1 MFLTSG
7 LTITGGLTIGTPSD
21 STSPRNALLLSGN
34 YGVNNGTNNT
44 FLDSSSYAQTV
55 TRNGDTTQG
64 SFSPY
69 DFNYSVFFNGS
80 SDFLQL
86 PSNTAFV
93 LGTGNFTIEAW
104 VYLNTLTG
112 NQTIIDM
119 RAGTTAA
126 VAPLLWATGSTFR
139 FYTIGADRITSS
151 TISAGTW
158 YHVAV
163 VRNFGTTTMYLN
175 GTATGST
182 YADTNSYV
190 INNPFIGRFSDAGSG
205 FMNGYI
211 SNLRITR
218 GQALYTATFTPPT
231 ATLTTTSQAA
241 TASNV
246 AALVCQS
253 NRFIDNSPNNF
264 TVTVNSTPQITGFS
278 PFVLPYSYNPDA
290 ENAFYVGSGYFDGA
304 GDCLTV
310 PSNATFA
317 FGTGNFTIECWV
329 YLSAYN
335 GTYGSQI
342 FGGHNYGVGA
352 DLIFMVNTTGKLYFQ
367 ISGSS
372 TGAITSTSSVSL
384 NTWTHVAVVRSG
396 GTVTPYINGTN
407 AGGGASYTTSVSST
421 INPGIGSSS
430 NNNNAAALT
439 GYISNL
445 RVVNGTAVYTTAF
458 APPTLPVSTVN
469 NTVLLLNFTNSNIP
483 DYTMNNNL
491 VTVGDAKLSTAVTR
505 YNPYSI
511 AFDGS
516 VDYLTIPANQTLIL
530 GGRTF
535 TMEAWVYINSS
546 SEPYQ
551 HIFKYSGG
559 NNMMF
564 IDFFSGVP
572 GRLGCSA
579 GATTAWSPS
588 GITVNTWHHV
598 AVVRNGTSV
607 TAYLNGVGGTPQ
619 TIDPGPTTATT
630 AIMGWDTGSAPAR
643 YLNGYIDDFRIT
655 QGLARYTANFTPP
668 QGPLPLA

>member
-1 MFLTSG
+1 M
-7 LTITGGLTIGTPSD
+7 
-21 STSPRNALLLSGN
+21 
-34 YGVNNGTNNT
+34 
-44 FLDSSSYAQTV
+44 
-55 TRNGDTTQG
+55 
-64 SFSPY
+64 
-69 DFNYSVFFNGS
+69 
-80 SDFLQL
+80 
-86 PSNTAFV
+86 
-93 LGTGNFTIEAW
+93 
-104 VYLNTLTG
+104 
-112 NQTIIDM
+112 
-119 RAGTTAA
+119 
-126 VAPLLWATGSTFR
+126 
-139 FYTIGADRITSS
+139 
-151 TISAGTW
+151 
-158 YHVAV
+158 
-163 VRNFGTTTMYLN
+163 
-175 GTATGST
+175 
-182 YADTNSYV
+182 
-190 INNPFIGRFSDAGSG
+190 
-205 FMNGYI
+205 
-211 SNLRITR
+211 
-218 GQALYTATFTPPT
+218 
-231 ATLTTTSQAA
+231 
-241 TASNV
+241 
-246 AALVCQS
+246 
-253 NRFIDNSPNNF
+253 DNSPNNF
-264 TVTVNSTPQITGFS
+264 TVTVNSAPQITGFS

-304 GDCLTV
+304 GDFLTV
-310 PSNATFA
+310 PSSSNWDWATSAFTVEMWVYNITNTGYPARTAQAIQVQNGTATADDSQWGFGTNASGLATF
-317 FGTGNFTIECWV
+317 FYWN
-329 YLSAYN
+329 
-335 GTYGSQI
+335 
-342 FGGHNYGVGA
+342 
-352 DLIFMVNTTGKLYFQ
+352 
-367 ISGSS
+367 GSS
-372 TGAITSTSSVSL
+372 QFVTGATTIPL
-384 NTWTHVAVVRSG
+384 RTWTHLAF
-396 GTVTPYINGTN
+396 TYD
-407 AGGGASYTTSVSST
+407 
-421 INPGIGSSS
+421 GSSAMRIYVNGVLDAS
-430 NNNNAAALT
+430 GTRTGTPLAVSKTLSIAAGNSGYYN
-439 GYISNL
+439 GYISNV
-445 RVVNGTAVYTTAF
+445 RIVKGTAVYTTAF

-491 VTVGDAKLSTAVTR
+491 VTVGDAKLSTAVTL

>member
-1 MFLTSG
+1 VSKTLSIAAGNSG
-7 LTITGGLTIGTPSD
+7 
-21 STSPRNALLLSGN
+21 
-34 YGVNNGTNNT
+34 Y
-44 FLDSSSYAQTV
+44 Y
-55 TRNGDTTQG
+55 
-64 SFSPY
+64 
-69 DFNYSVFFNGS
+69 
-80 SDFLQL
+80 
-86 PSNTAFV
+86 
-93 LGTGNFTIEAW
+93 
-104 VYLNTLTG
+104 
-112 NQTIIDM
+112 
-119 RAGTTAA
+119 
-126 VAPLLWATGSTFR
+126 
-139 FYTIGADRITSS
+139 
-151 TISAGTW
+151 
-158 YHVAV
+158 
-163 VRNFGTTTMYLN
+163 
-175 GTATGST
+175 
-182 YADTNSYV
+182 
-190 INNPFIGRFSDAGSG
+190 
-205 FMNGYI
+205 NGYI
-211 SNLRITR
+211 SNVRI
-218 GQALYTATFTPPT
+218 
-231 ATLTTTSQAA
+231 
-241 TASNV
+241 V
-246 AALVCQS
+246 
-253 NRFIDNSPNNF
+253 
-264 TVTVNSTPQITGFS
+264 
-278 PFVLPYSYNPDA
+278 
-290 ENAFYVGSGYFDGA
+290 
-304 GDCLTV
+304 
-310 PSNATFA
+310 
-317 FGTGNFTIECWV
+317 
-329 YLSAYN
+329 
-335 GTYGSQI
+335 
-342 FGGHNYGVGA
+342 
-352 DLIFMVNTTGKLYFQ
+352 K
-367 ISGSS
+367 
-372 TGAITSTSSVSL
+372 
-384 NTWTHVAVVRSG
+384 
-396 GTVTPYINGTN
+396 
-407 AGGGASYTTSVSST
+407 
-421 INPGIGSSS
+421 
-430 NNNNAAALT
+430 
-439 GYISNL
+439 
-445 RVVNGTAVYTTAF
+445 GTAVYTTAF

-491 VTVGDAKLSTAVTR
+491 VTVGDAKLSTAVTL